1 MNMIFRRCTVL
12 LLLILMGML
21 AGCDFNSNNRD
32 APTLQPSQPV
42 VFVNTPVPTLTPIPA
57 DTATPTD
64 PPAVPASLTPIP
76 AAPTQPAANTPPAAY
91 TSTVPTSA
99 GPTSVPVTSA
109 PPQVAPT
116 EVTTTYAP
124 PTAASMVQVCETCGQ
139 LRLRQAPGSGGQVVT
154 YLAANTSLNVIGRT
168 ADGAWLQVAL
178 SDGRNGWVDRQY
190 LVVEIDLS
198 AVSVTGVSEDS
209 AAPPDAGSAYLSGIS
224 LHARAIYLDGQS
236 KGNRAGAFAKVGD
249 SITYSPAFLYPL
261 VSGYNLGDYG
271 YLASALSFFA
281 GPNGRGEN
289 CFGASSIAAY
299 PAWTTTD
306 LLTPGAAKTGHC
318 GAGETPIECEY
329 RTGKPSVA
337 LIMLGTNDVAQ
348 GMSQETFRAN
358 LQRIVDISIGRGVIP
373 VLSTIPPFPAV
384 EGSARAFNDII
395 RDTARA
401 NDVPLWDF
409 YRAINSLP
417 NRGLS
422 ADAVHPSEAPDNR
435 DAAFDEEHLQ
445 YGFTVRNLGAL
456 RVLDE
461 LWRQVLYDSGG
472 APPPASP
479 PAPRATP
486 TTVEA
491 EPVDLAT
498 YTCPGASPLMLAVG
512 GQGRVTPGVPNK
524 VRHAPTLSG
533 IQVGTIPAEGVFS
546 VTGGPT
552 CADGLS
558 WWQIDYHGLT
568 GWTAGGTADDAWV
581 EPVPEGGD

>member
-1 MNMIFRRCTVL
+1 MIFRRCTVMLVIL
-12 LLLILMGML
+12 LVVL
-21 AGCDFNSNNRD
+21 AGCNSNSATENE
-32 APTLQPSQPV
+32 PTPQPSQPA

-57 DTATPTD
+57 DTATP
-64 PPAVPASLTPIP
+64 AVSPT
-76 AAPTQPAANTPPAAY
+76 AAPSVTPDSSAVTNTPPAA
-91 TSTVPTSA
+91 SPSAPPADVPPTSA
-99 GPTSVPVTSA
+99 AGITATMA
-109 PPQVAPT
+109 Q
-116 EVTTTYAP
+116 
-124 PTAASMVQVCETCGQ
+124 PTAASMVQVCETCSQ
-139 LRLRQAPGSGGQVVT
+139 LRVRQTPGSGGQVVT
-154 YLAANTSLNVIGRT
+154 YLAANTPLNVIGRT
-168 ADGAWLQVAL
+168 ADSAWLQVVM
-178 SDGRNGWVDRQY
+178 SDGSSGWVARQY
-190 LVVEIDLS
+190 LVVNIDLS

-209 AAPPDAGSAYLSGIS
+209 AAPPNAGSAYISGVS
-224 LHARAIYLDGQS
+224 LHAREIYLDGQN

-261 VSGYNLGDYG
+261 VGGYNLGDYG
-271 YLASALSFFA
+271 YLAPALSFFA

-306 LLTPGAAKTGHC
+306 LLTPGAAKTGTC
-318 GAGETPIECEY
+318 GAGETPLECEY

-348 GMSQETFRAN
+348 GMAQETFRAN

-409 YRAINSLP
+409 YRAVNGLP

-422 ADAVHPSEAPDNR
+422 TDGVHPSESPDNK

-456 RVLDE
+456 HVLDE
-461 LWRQVLYDSGG
+461 LWRQVFYDSSGM
-472 APPPASP
+472 PPA
-479 PAPRATP
+479 
-486 TTVEA
+486 VETG
-491 EPVDLAT
+491 PVDLAT
-498 YTCPGASPLMLAVG
+498 YTCPGASPLMLTVG

-524 VRHAPTLSG
+524 VRSTPTLSG
-533 IQVGTIPAEGVFS
+533 IQAGTIDPGGVFT
-546 VTGGPT
+546 VIGGPH

-568 GWTAGGTADDAWV
+568 GWTAGGMVDDPWV
-581 EPVPEGGD
+581 EAVP